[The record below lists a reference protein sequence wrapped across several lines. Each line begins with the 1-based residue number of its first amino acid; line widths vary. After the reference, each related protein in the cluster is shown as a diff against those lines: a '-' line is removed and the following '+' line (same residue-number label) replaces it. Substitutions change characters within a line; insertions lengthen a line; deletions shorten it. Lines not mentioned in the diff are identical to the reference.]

1 MRRNLTILA
10 KESANRYIAQC
21 EHGTIHLVWDSLSIR
36 LCPGGFF
43 RLAKHVCARTSDLL
57 DQDEEKG
64 LGLTLNAIG
73 VRFPTETLATLR
85 DLMWLA
91 MLQMEEPAGLE
102 IASRALQAATSVAR
116 GASPSF
122 SLN

>member
-1 MRRNLTILA
+1 MTTLA
-10 KESANRYIAQC
+10 KESATRYIAQC

-36 LCPGGFF
+36 LRPGGFF
-43 RLAKHVCARTSDLL
+43 RLAKHVCARTSALP

-64 LGLTLNAIG
+64 LGLRLNAVG

-91 MLQMEEPAGLE
+91 MLQMQKPDGVR
-102 IASRALQAATSVAR
+102 SMPGSQQTTS
-116 GASPSF
+116 GEMNGSSPSF